1 MKSCFPINSSLPL
14 LMRLCASSLLLV
26 IGLMCGIAVAETD
39 SQGDD
44 EIDLSDIVRRPEY
57 GNYRGYAEF
66 KMGHY
71 AAAKRIWEALDE
83 RNFSEAGFDLG
94 ILYEDGLGVT
104 RDIDR
109 ALAYYRRSAMLGS
122 PKAMFRLGVLYWLG
136 APGVPIQRDEGRRFL
151 SMSAAAGDT
160 DAQRYLAAEK
170 STAEVNDPVLRA
182 DRALAGGHAD
192 EYIAILKT
200 SAEAGLARAQTR
212 LAWSYEEGKGV
223 ERNLAL
229 AAEWFS
235 KAAQGGDGEA
245 MYALAVMYSTGTGQT
260 KDSDQAEQWLKR
272 SAAAGYPDAIA
283 DLKRRQSS
291 K

>member
-1 MKSCFPINSSLPL
+1 MKASFLDDQTRSLL
-14 LMRLCASSLLLV
+14 LRLFASSLLL
-26 IGLMCGIAVAETD
+26 ITGLTCGNAIADTESA
-39 SQGDD
+39 SDD

-57 GNYRGYAEF
+57 GNFRGYAEF

-71 AAAKRIWEALDE
+71 ASAKRIWEALDE

-109 ALAYYRRSAMLGS
+109 ALTYYRRSAMLGS

-136 APGVPIQRDEGRRFL
+136 APGVPIRRDEGRRFL
-151 SMSAAAGDT
+151 SMSAAAGDA
-160 DAQRYLAAEK
+160 DAQRYMAADK
-170 STAEVNDPVLRA
+170 STAAANDPILRA
-182 DRALAGGHAD
+182 DQALAGGHSD

-212 LAWSYEEGKGV
+212 LAWSFEEGKDV

-245 MYALAVMYSTGTGQT
+245 MYALAVMCSTGAGQT
-260 KDSDQAEQWLKR
+260 KDPALAEQWLKR
-272 SAAAGYPDAIA
+272 SAAAGYPDAIS
-283 DLKRRQSS
+283 DLKRRQTS